1 MGSRLVGAWTS
12 TSLLLAALAAGCSDD
27 KEKEIEVEV
36 QRVAVDPS
44 SQSPVIL
51 LEDKAHTMALPIW
64 IGPAEAQAIA
74 MQLEGVAPPR
84 PMTHD
89 LMKTI
94 LDEVGVKMVK
104 VVIGELRDNT
114 YHARIVLDRS
124 GDRVEIDSRPSDAIA
139 LAVRCGQ
146 PIFVS
151 PGVLQAANTIDLQA
165 LPPTR
170 SMTMRGVTVQ
180 DLSEELAKHFALPAG
195 QGVLVSDVDAES
207 ADDGLRRG
215 DIILEVDGKP
225 ISNLDEFERRM
236 RSRGLLR
243 LSVQRG
249 DERIDVASSTPR
261 FTDAEASR
269 RSPARGDHKARSSAK
284 LARLSRVF
292 VLPPADM
299 RPC

>member
-1 MGSRLVGAWTS
+1 MGSRLVRAWTS

-27 KEKEIEVEV
+27 GEKEIEVEV

-64 IGPAEAQAIA
+64 IGPAEAQSIA

-89 LMKTI
+89 LMKNI

-104 VVIGELRDNT
+104 VVIRELRDNT

-151 PGVLQAANTIDLQA
+151 PAVLHAANTIDLQA
-165 LPPTR
+165 MAPAR
-170 SMTMRGVTVQ
+170 SLTLRGVTVQ
-180 DLSEELAKHFALPAG
+180 DMSEDLAKHFALPAG
-195 QGVLVSDVDAES
+195 HGVLVSDVDDS

-215 DIILEVDGKP
+215 DVILEVDGKP
-225 ISNLDEFERRM
+225 VGNLDEFERRM
-236 RSRGLLR
+236 RAHGLLR

-249 DERIDVASSTPR
+249 DERIDVAFDAST
-261 FTDAEASR
+261 
-269 RSPARGDHKARSSAK
+269 H
-284 LARLSRVF
+284 
-292 VLPPADM
+292 
-299 RPC
+299 

>member
-1 MGSRLVGAWTS
+1 MS
-12 TSLLLAALAAGCSDD
+12 TSLLLAAFAAGCGGDG
-27 KEKEIEVEV
+27 EKEIEVEV

-51 LEDKAHTMALPIW
+51 LEDKAHTLALPIW

-94 LDEVGVKMVK
+94 LEQVGVRVVK

-124 GDRVEIDSRPSDAIA
+124 GERVEIDSRPSDAIA

-146 PIFVS
+146 PIFVA
-151 PGVLQAANTIDLQA
+151 PAVLQAANTIDLQA
-165 LPPTR
+165 LPRTR
-170 SMTMRGVTVQ
+170 SLTLRGLTVQ
-180 DLSEELAKHFALPAG
+180 ELSQELAQHFSLPSG
-195 QGVLVSDVDAES
+195 HGVLVSDVTGDNPG
-207 ADDGLRRG
+207 DGLRRG
-215 DIILEVDGKP
+215 DVILEVDGARVRN
-225 ISNLDEFERRM
+225 IDEFQRKM
-236 RSRGLLR
+236 RSTGRLR

-249 DERIDVASSTPR
+249 DDRIDVA
-261 FTDAEASR
+261 FD
-269 RSPARGDHKARSSAK
+269 
-284 LARLSRVF
+284 V
-292 VLPPADM
+292 AD
-299 RPC
+299 R

>member
-1 MGSRLVGAWTS
+1 MGSRLVRAWTS

-27 KEKEIEVEV
+27 TEKEIEVEV

-104 VVIGELRDNT
+104 VVIRELRDNT

-146 PIFVS
+146 PIFVA
-151 PGVLQAANTIDLQA
+151 PGVLQASNTIDLQA

-170 SMTMRGVTVQ
+170 SLTMRGVTVQ
-180 DLSEELAKHFALPAG
+180 DLSEELAKHFELPPG
-195 QGVLVSDVDAES
+195 HGVLVSDV
-207 ADDGLRRG
+207 ADDSPDGGLRRG
-215 DIILEVDGKP
+215 DVILEVDGKP
-225 ISNLDEFERRM
+225 VGNLDEFERRV
-236 RSRGLLR
+236 RARGLLR

-249 DERIDVASSTPR
+249 DERIDVA
-261 FTDAEASR
+261 FDASK
-269 RSPARGDHKARSSAK
+269 H
-284 LARLSRVF
+284 
-292 VLPPADM
+292 
-299 RPC
+299 